1 MTGRRRTISLP
12 GPARWPGG
20 TLCAVLAVA
29 LGVGPLG
36 CGTLVGY
43 GIGQAIDEGRFEDLP
58 GPYAES
64 LAPMTGR
71 VIRASMPTK
80 QMIAGE
86 LVGVETRTRGDVVC
100 LIRSERQTP
109 IPGRESRV
117 DTVAVASI
125 LAVQVARDSHS
136 YRDAGVFT
144 GFLADATVICLIS
157 AWVGFVGEAV
167 SK

>member
-1 MTGRRRTISLP
+1 
-12 GPARWPGG
+12 
-20 TLCAVLAVA
+20 VLAVA

-43 GIGQAIDEGRFEDLP
+43 GIGQAIDESRFEGLP
-58 GPYAES
+58 RPYTES
-64 LAPMTGR
+64 LAPMTGK
-71 VIRASMPTK
+71 VLRATMGTE
-80 QMIAGE
+80 QTITGE
-86 LVGVETRTRGDVVC
+86 LVGVEARTGGDVC
-100 LIRSERQTP
+100 FIRSERQTP

-125 LAVQVARDSHS
+125 LAVQVARDSHA

-144 GFLADATVICLIS
+144 GFMADATVICLIS
-157 AWVGFVGEAV
+157 AWVGSVGAAV